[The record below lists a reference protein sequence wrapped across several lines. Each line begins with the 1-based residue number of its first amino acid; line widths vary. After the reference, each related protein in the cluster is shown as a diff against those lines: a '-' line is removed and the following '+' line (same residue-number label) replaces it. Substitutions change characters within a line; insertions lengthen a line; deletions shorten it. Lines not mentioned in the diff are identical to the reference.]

1 MMERIASFT
10 VNHDV
15 LTPGL
20 YLSRRDGDV
29 VTFDLR
35 FKKPNTGDLLSNSEM
50 HSVEH
55 VIATLLRN
63 SASKDAVVYFGP
75 MGCQTGFYFLFDGGK
90 LTTRRL
96 SPCCRRFSRQALPST
111 ARCPATAQ
119 GSAATAAIWMSPWP
133 AAAAGTTR
141 RLSPAGMRPNWPI
154 PRRNDPILRIFSEK
168 QRGRLSSPTRKVSYK
183 STRGGFCKLASSRS
197 NSS

>member
-1 MMERIASFT
+1 MMERIASFN
-10 VNHDV
+10 VDHDV

-35 FKKPNTGDLLSNSEM
+35 FKKPNTGDLLTNSEM

-90 LTTRRL
+90 LTNAQAVALLQEVALARR
-96 SPCCRRFSRQALPST
+96 CCGYYAAL
-111 ARCPATAQ
+111 
-119 GSAATAAIWMSPWP
+119 I
-133 AAAAGTTR
+133 AGWNE
-141 RLSPAGMRPNWPI
+141 A
-154 PRRNDPILRIFSEK
+154 
-168 QRGRLSSPTRKVSYK
+168 
-183 STRGGFCKLASSRS
+183 KLAYPTAE
-197 NSS
+197 